1 MSSKQ
6 EIKDLF
12 ITELMNTPLYN
23 EVLNMKEKIINEIIT
38 PKVQKYVVYEFSWKL
53 TDEEKDIIKMCMM
66 VEFGFT
72 TDNLNNESIMIDM
85 EKFL

>member
-1 MSSKQ
+1 MSKQ

-12 ITELMNTPLYN
+12 ITELMNTSLYN
-23 EVLNMKEKIINEIIT
+23 EVLNMKQKIINEIIT
-38 PKVQKYVVYEFSWKL
+38 PKVQKYVVYEFSWVL
-53 TDEEKDIIKMCMM
+53 SDEEKDIIKMCML

-72 TDNLNNESIMIDM
+72 TDNLNNQSIMIDM